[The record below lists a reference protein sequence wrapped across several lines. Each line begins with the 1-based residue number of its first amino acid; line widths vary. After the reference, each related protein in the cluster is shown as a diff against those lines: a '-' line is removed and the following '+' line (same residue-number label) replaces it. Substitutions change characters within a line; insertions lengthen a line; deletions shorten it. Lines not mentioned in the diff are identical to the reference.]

1 VKLVFS
7 SLFEQDFAELVTR
20 FATEASTEVAT
31 RFEENTCAVVK
42 LLLHHPELGR
52 LRRDLSPR
60 GIRSFRVRGFDRYL
74 LFYQIRSDEL
84 VWLRLRY
91 GGMNL
96 QTFFLSRD

>member
-1 VKLVFS
+1 MKLVFS

-42 LLLHHPELGR
+42 SLLRHPELGR

-74 LFYQIRSDEL
+74 LFYQVRSDEL
-84 VWLRLRY
+84 VLLRLRY

-96 QTFFLSRD
+96 QTFFLSTD